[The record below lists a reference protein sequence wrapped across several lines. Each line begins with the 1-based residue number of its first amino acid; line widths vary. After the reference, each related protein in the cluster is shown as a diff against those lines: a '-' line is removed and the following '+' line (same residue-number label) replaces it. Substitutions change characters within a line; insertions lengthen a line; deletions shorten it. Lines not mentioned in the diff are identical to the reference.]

1 MLGTLFVLFILLPAL
16 DLFLLLQLGQWL
28 GIYQTLI
35 LIIATGFAGAVLYRT
50 QSWLNLRRIQQ
61 AVSEGR
67 MPDTEIID
75 SLLIIGGALLLVT
88 PGVLT
93 DFFGFLILLPFTRPL
108 VRKAVIWWFKRNV
121 TGSVSIQVG

>member
-1 MLGTLFVLFILLPAL
+1 MLGTLFVLFILLPAV

-93 DFFGFLILLPFTRPL
+93 DAIGFLILLPFTRPL
-108 VRKAVIWWFKRNV
+108 VRKGVIYWFKRNV
-121 TGSVSIQVG
+121 TGSINIQIG

>member
-1 MLGTLFVLFILLPAL
+1 MLGTLFVLFILVPAL
-16 DLFLLLQLGQWL
+16 DLFVLLQLGQWL

-35 LIIATGFAGAVLYRT
+35 IIIATGFAGAVLYRT

-93 DFFGFLILLPFTRPL
+93 DAIGFLVLLPFTRPL

-121 TGSVSIQVG
+121 AGSFSVQIG

>member
-1 MLGTLFVLFILLPAL
+1 MLGTLFVLFILLPAV

-93 DFFGFLILLPFTRPL
+93 DAIGFLILLPFTRPL
-108 VRKAVIWWFKRNV
+108 VRKAVIWWFKRNIA
-121 TGSVSIQVG
+121 GSVSIQMG